1 MKYSFTCP
9 PDGAV
14 ISTEA
19 ANDEEALAKLV
30 ELGDKHMKEF
40 HKDQPPMSEEEARKM
55 ITSIWKKG

>member
-19 ANDEEALAKLV
+19 ANDEEALTKLV
-30 ELGDKHMKEF
+30 KIGNEHMKEF
-40 HKDQPPMSEEEARKM
+40 HKDQPQMSDEEMRKL
-55 ITSIWKKG
+55 IKSLWTKS